1 MYAIVK
7 VKVAYTPKKILDEPV
22 QKVFWTG
29 SLFLNRFMVNIH
41 RGNSVQSGSHN
52 ISTFEPV
59 QTWYFSYTW
68 VLNRFTVFE
77 PVQVY
82 EPVHNIGSNTEFLSI
97 TNWKTIL
104 RCNIPAV
111 AQWLVRGSLVR
122 GSVCSSPT
130 ECHSYCEPVQK
141 MYFWLLF
148 LSFEFVTI
156 FGNCCYFWKLL
167 LICSQILNRFK
178 FKCAPVHVLSEPD

>member
-1 MYAIVK
+1 MSINVFWEFHRNAPVQLTKSHPPYSAVTPSLYASHTFPIRQSHLNYT
-7 VKVAYTPKKILDEPV
+7 ANHILYIQQSHLPYTPKKISDEPV

-77 PVQVY
+77 PVQAY

-97 TNWKTIL
+97 KNWKTIL

-111 AQWLVRGSLVR
+111 AR
-122 GSVCSSPT
+122 C
-130 ECHSYCEPVQK
+130 
-141 MYFWLLF
+141 
-148 LSFEFVTI
+148 
-156 FGNCCYFWKLL
+156 
-167 LICSQILNRFK
+167 
-178 FKCAPVHVLSEPD
+178 